1 MKTIY
6 KTGLVLL
13 IFFFP
18 CTITGCALN
27 GKQAQPSKGQIIISD
42 ELKDGNAL
50 QDNNNYN
57 SNNNNNYGN
66 NINIATLPEEN
77 GEFKENTD
85 FEEIYSDGETASF
98 PSGIVITG
106 NAAYEQYTYIED
118 IAVKYADT
126 INNIAKSLKGKA
138 DVYNIIIPTSIGIT
152 FPDNKKEKAGSSD
165 QKKSLKKISSKMSG
179 NVKSVPLYNTMMNHR
194 KEYIYFRTDHHW
206 TAKGAYYAYDA
217 FCKAKKTMPVKLS
230 NFKKGSYGD
239 FTGSFYKDTNK
250 NAALK
255 KDTFYV
261 YYPEG
266 YEDGSIT
273 LKYTN
278 KDGIQVNG
286 SLIEDASNYGES
298 LKYSAFIDGDNPY
311 TVITN
316 NSIEDNSSCIVVKES
331 FGNALIP
338 FLVNHYQK
346 IYVIDYRYWE
356 GNIIKLAEEKQVN
369 DVITINNISMTRNSY
384 QVGKMALLAED

>member
-1 MKTIY
+1 MRTVYKTIIA
-6 KTGLVLL
+6 LL
-13 IFFFP
+13 AFIFP
-18 CTITGCALN
+18 CIISGCALN
-27 GKQAQPSKGQIIISD
+27 KKQAQPSKGKIIISD
-42 ELKDGNAL
+42 ELKEENPP
-50 QDNNNYN
+50 QDNNN
-57 SNNNNNYGN
+57 S
-66 NINIATLPEEN
+66 NINIARLPEEN
-77 GEFKENTD
+77 LEFKENTD
-85 FEEIYSDGETASF
+85 FEEIYSNGETALF
-98 PSGIVITG
+98 PSGIIITG
-106 NAAYEQYTYIED
+106 NSAYEQYTYIED
-118 IAVKYADT
+118 IAIKYTDI
-126 INNIAKSLKGKA
+126 INNMAKALKGKQ

-152 FPDNKKEKAGSSD
+152 FPDNKKDMADSSD

-217 FCKAKKTMPVKLS
+217 FCKARKIMPFKLS
-230 NFKKGSYGD
+230 SFKKVSYGD
-239 FTGSFYKDTNK
+239 FAGSFYKDTNK

-261 YYPEG
+261 YYPPN
-266 YEDGSIT
+266 YKDGNIK

-278 KDGIQVNG
+278 KDGVQVNG
-286 SLIEDASNYGES
+286 NLIEDASGYGES

-316 NSIEDNSSCIVVKES
+316 NSIKDNSSCIVVKES

-338 FLVNHYQK
+338 FLVNHYHK

-356 GNIIKLAEEKQVN
+356 GNIVKLADEKQVN

-384 QVGKMALLAED
+384 QVGKMALLMED

>member
-1 MKTIY
+1 M
-6 KTGLVLL
+6 
-13 IFFFP
+13 P
-18 CTITGCALN
+18 GCALKE
-27 GKQAQPSKGQIIISD
+27 KQAQPSKGQIIISD
-42 ELKDGNAL
+42 ELKEKDTI
-50 QDNNNYN
+50 QDNTNYNNNSYNNNYN
-57 SNNNNNYGN
+57 N
-66 NINIATLPEEN
+66 NINIAKLPEEDLK
-77 GEFKENTD
+77 FKENTD
-85 FEEIYSDGETASF
+85 FEEIYSEGDISSF
-98 PSGIVITG
+98 SSGVVITG
-106 NAAYEQYTYIED
+106 NSAYEQYTYIED
-118 IAVKYADT
+118 IAIKYADI

-152 FPDNKKEKAGSSD
+152 FPDNKKEMSGSSD

-217 FCKAKKTMPVKLS
+217 FCKAKKTMPFKLNS
-230 NFKKGSYGD
+230 FKKVSYGD

-250 NAALK
+250 NTALK

-261 YYPEG
+261 YYPKD
-266 YEDGSIT
+266 YENGNIT

-278 KDGIQVNG
+278 KDGVQVNG
-286 SLIEDASNYGES
+286 SLIEDASGYGES

-311 TVITN
+311 TVVTN
-316 NSIEDNSSCIVVKES
+316 SSLKDNSSCIVVKES

-338 FLVNHYQK
+338 FLVNHYQN
-346 IYVIDYRYWE
+346 IYIVDYRYWE
-356 GNIIKLAEEKQVN
+356 GNIIKLAEEKQVK

-384 QVGKMALLAED
+384 QVGKMALLMEG